1 MTRWDNQSRY
11 RSGQPLPGTPDL
23 ARLDERLAAHGVKL
37 GVVALAQFTPG
48 AHGEVRAAVE
58 TICAGAQ
65 PGSVDILPGKL
76 VIEIKPAGIN
86 KADAVCELMS
96 FSPFADRN
104 PIFIGDDTTDE
115 PVFGIISRFGGL
127 GFSVGRVFADA
138 NGHFD
143 KPESVRAWLA
153 RIAAEGAAE

>member
-1 MTRWDNQSRY
+1 M
-11 RSGQPLPGTPDL
+11 
-23 ARLDERLAAHGVKL
+23 ARADRPTAA
-37 GVVALAQFTPG
+37 
-48 AHGEVRAAVE
+48 
-58 TICAGAQ
+58 AGAP
-65 PGSVDILPGKL
+65 PGSVEILPGKL
-76 VIEIKPAGIN
+76 VVEVKPAGIN

-96 FSPFADRN
+96 FAPFADRK
-104 PIFIGDDTTDE
+104 PIFIGDDITDE